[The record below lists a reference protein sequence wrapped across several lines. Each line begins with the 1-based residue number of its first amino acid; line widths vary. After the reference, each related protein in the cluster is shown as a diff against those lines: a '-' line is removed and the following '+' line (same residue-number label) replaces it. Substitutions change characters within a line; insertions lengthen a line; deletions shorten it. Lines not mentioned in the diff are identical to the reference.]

1 MNGSVTPDSALVA
14 KWRTR
19 APRYTSYPTAP
30 HFHAIAP
37 AAVDAGLA
45 RNTGEFA
52 AYVHLPFCV
61 QRCLY
66 CGCHVEI
73 QGKRA
78 VADPYV
84 DAVVREAGLKAARMQ
99 PGRVLSQ
106 LSLGGG
112 TPTFLLPE
120 QMRRLVAGLRSVWP
134 FAVDA
139 DLAIEIDPRTVDA
152 AYLDDLVD
160 LGFNRFSFGVQDLDP
175 EVLRVVHR
183 DQPVDLTVQALAS
196 LRRRGAFDIN
206 MDLVYG
212 LPEQTSQG
220 FRNTVA
226 VIAEMR
232 PTRIALFQYAHVP
245 WMKPAQKV
253 LEQYTLPDSDA
264 KADMFTIASEAF
276 GAAGYAP
283 VGMDHFALPGDAL
296 LAAQASG
303 TLQRNFEGY
312 TTHGGLDLIGLGVSA
327 IGSFG
332 GAYAQDKK
340 DRAAWTADIA
350 AGQLPTDRGFVLSA
364 DDALRRRVIMA
375 LFCNLTVT
383 LDEAEYAALHAPIQA
398 LAPLA
403 EDGIV
408 HLDVSAGPA
417 PRCVVQITALGRHF
431 IRNVCA
437 AFDAY
442 LESDAGQRRYSVTA

>member
-1 MNGSVTPDSALVA
+1 MSTPTTPEPSLIAR
-14 KWRTR
+14 WRTR

-30 HFHAIAP
+30 QFHPISATD
-37 AAVDAGLA
+37 VDAAHA
-45 RNTGEFA
+45 RGYGPFA
-52 AYVHLPFCV
+52 AYIHLPFCV

-73 QGKRA
+73 QRKRE

-84 DAVVREAGLKAARMQ
+84 EAVIAEARLRSARMQ
-99 PGRVLSQ
+99 EGRMLSQ

-120 QMRRLVAGLRSVWP
+120 QMQRLVTGLRAAWS
-134 FAVDA
+134 FAEDA
-139 DLAIEIDPRTVDA
+139 DLAIEIDPRSVDD
-152 AYLDDLVD
+152 AYLGQLVD

-183 DQPVDLTVQALAS
+183 DQPVDLTERALAS
-196 LRRRGAFDIN
+196 LRSRGSFDIN
-206 MDLVYG
+206 IDLVYG
-212 LPEQTSQG
+212 LPEQTPERFS
-220 FRNTVA
+220 NTVA
-226 VIAEMR
+226 VIAALR

-245 WMKPAQKV
+245 WIKPAQKV
-253 LEQYTLPDSDA
+253 LERYTMPDSDA
-264 KADMFTIASEAF
+264 KAEMFAIALKTF
-276 GAAGYAP
+276 TAAGYEA

-296 LAAQASG
+296 LAAQTEG

-312 TTHGGLDLIGLGVSA
+312 TTHGGLDLFGLGVSA

-332 GAYAQDKK
+332 GIYAQDRK
-340 DRAAWTADIA
+340 DRAVWTDEINE
-350 AGQLPTDRGFVLSA
+350 GRLPTERGFVLSA
-364 DDALRRRVIMA
+364 QDELRRRVIMA

-383 LDEAEYAALHAPIQA
+383 LDQVDATALAAPIA
-398 LAPLA
+398 SLAPLID
-403 EDGIV
+403 DGIV
-408 HLDVSAGPA
+408 TVGSPEAGA
-417 PRCVVQITALGRHF
+417 GCRIEITALGRHF

-442 LESDAGQRRYSVTA
+442 LEADAAQRRYSVTA

>member
-1 MNGSVTPDSALVA
+1 MKPDSALID

-30 HFHAIAP
+30 QFHEIPDSAVQ
-37 AAVDAGLA
+37 AAHGRNAGPF
-45 RNTGEFA
+45 T

-73 QGKRA
+73 QRKKE

-84 DAVVREAGLKAARMQ
+84 EALITEAQLRAALMQ
-99 PGRVLSQ
+99 PGRQLSQ

-120 QMRRLVAGLRSVWP
+120 QMRRLITGLRDAWS
-134 FAVDA
+134 FAPDA
-139 DLAIEIDPRTVDA
+139 DLAIEIDPRSVDDD
-152 AYLDDLVD
+152 YLGQLVE

-175 EVLRVVHR
+175 EVLKVVHR
-183 DQPVDLTVQALAS
+183 DQPVDLTESALRS
-196 LRRRGAFDIN
+196 LQRRGTFDIN

-212 LPEQTSQG
+212 LPEQTPQR

-226 VIAEMR
+226 VIAEMH

-245 WMKPAQKV
+245 WIKSAQKG
-253 LEQYTLPDSDA
+253 LERYMMPDSA
-264 KADMFTIASEAF
+264 SKAEMFAIAAQTF
-276 GAAGYAP
+276 RAAGYEA

-296 LAAQASG
+296 LAAQEAG

-312 TTHGGLDLIGLGVSA
+312 TTHGGLDLFGMGVSS
-327 IGSFG
+327 IGGFG
-332 GAYAQDKK
+332 GIYAQDLK
-340 DRAAWTADIA
+340 DRKAWTASIL
-350 AGQLPTDRGFVLSA
+350 AGRLPTERGYVLS
-364 DDALRRRVIMA
+364 DEDELRRRVIMA
-375 LFCNLTVT
+375 LFCNLNVT
-383 LDEAEYAALHAPIQA
+383 MDKAEYTLLAAPIAALGA
-398 LAPLA
+398 LAA
-403 EDGIV
+403 DGIV
-408 HLDVSAGPA
+408 DVTYSPDGAECA
-417 PRCVVQITALGRHF
+417 IQITALGRHF

-437 AFDAY
+437 VFDAY
-442 LESDAGQRRYSVTA
+442 LEADAGARRYSVTA